1 LIGGALMGVGGVT
14 AMGCSVGQGIS
25 GLSTL
30 SLNAVSSVI
39 FIVVGAWSCLT
50 FQSHRL
56 DI

>member
-1 LIGGALMGVGGVT
+1 
-14 AMGCSVGQGIS
+14 MGCSVGQGIS

-39 FIVVGAWSCLT
+39 FIVGGAWSCLT